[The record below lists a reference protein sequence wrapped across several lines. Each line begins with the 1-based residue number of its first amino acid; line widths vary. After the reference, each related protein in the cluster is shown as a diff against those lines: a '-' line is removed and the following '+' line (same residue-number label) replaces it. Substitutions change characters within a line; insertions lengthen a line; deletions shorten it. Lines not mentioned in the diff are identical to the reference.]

1 MITIRKI
8 YYKYL
13 SSSKG
18 AWNFFLK
25 DLRFNSATRL
35 VVIKEWEK
43 VSRLE
48 FTPERHTA
56 LLQLSFIKNWHDL
69 SEYLLDNKT
78 FIYPFTKIPTKEKFS
93 KINFLDGF
101 MTDNLLHED
110 HAAWLA
116 LMACHHPLHLLKLDK
131 NYNFEDYYWITR
143 KFFLHNSFKPIYT
156 NKIRRELI
164 LSRCPTNANKMLV
177 NIFLEM
183 DLSLSKKSHKSVK
196 I

>member
-8 YYKYL
+8 YYKYF
-13 SSSKG
+13 SSSKE
-18 AWNFFLK
+18 AWIFFLK
-25 DLRFNSATRL
+25 NLKFNSATSVSVL
-35 VVIKEWEK
+35 KEWEQ
-43 VSRLE
+43 VSRLN
-48 FTPERHTA
+48 FTPERHTE

-78 FIYPFTKIPTKEKFS
+78 FIYPFTKIPAKEKFS
-93 KINFLDGF
+93 KINLLDRF

-116 LMACHHPLHLLKLDK
+116 LMACHHPLHLIRLDK
-131 NYNFEDYYWITR
+131 NYNFEDYYCIAR
-143 KFFLHNSFKPIYT
+143 KFFLHNSFKLLYT
-156 NKIRRELI
+156 DKDRRELI
-164 LSRCPTNANKMLV
+164 LSRCPTNASKMLV

-183 DLSLSKKSHKSVK
+183 DLSLSKKTHKVVK